1 MKQDQSA
8 ACLFCQKYKQ
18 DGSFSLVLTKA
29 LYCKYAQSQNFY
41 FQRDIND
48 ILENKRTKSR
58 MRHYDI
64 NLYDLENEYLRRF
77 YKSSE
82 SDTRIQSLLEYYKYH
97 INIPRNFHSNLIN
110 CRMEKVRNIQ
120 YRKIKKELGV
130 HNDVQPSPVKQKD
143 SSDDCS
149 VDNMKYLLKDL
160 KLVTTQ
166 ADYSKI
172 TNSTLLKDLITQIGN
187 CNEILDPIDFLEPK
201 IQIRINHFPTKSQ
214 TPSNTIKLNIE
225 KQIKANQN
233 LKAPF
238 TSRYPK
244 LTTNNKPPTVKI
256 VISQHQQNAQKAI
269 QQQQP
274 INKGSMTTRVKS
286 RQVSMGNIDLA
297 KSGLL
302 TSRSNQN
309 NQLQQQNDVVND
321 GIVEFAIKLFSNQ
334 STKVTRKT
342 PFSQNNNFF
351 VKGNNNPH
359 LNQISNKNK
368 DELKLQFR
376 SLRSKII
383 SPSRQS
389 KSNVASPQHRK
400 KQQQ

>member
-1 MKQDQSA
+1 MKQDKSA

-48 ILENKRTKSR
+48 ILENKRTKQR
-58 MRHYDI
+58 MRHQDI
-64 NLYDLENEYLRRF
+64 NVYDLEIEYLRRF

-149 VDNMKYLLKDL
+149 VENMKYLLKDL

-172 TNSTLLKDLITQIGN
+172 TNSTLLKDLIIQIGN

-201 IQIRINHFPTKSQ
+201 NQIRINHFPTKSQ

-238 TSRYPK
+238 ISRYPK
-244 LTTNNKPPTVKI
+244 LATSNKPPTVKI
-256 VISQHQQNAQKAI
+256 VISQNQQNSHKVL

-274 INKGSMTTRVKS
+274 ANKGSMTTRVKS

-297 KSGLL
+297 KSGLA

-309 NQLQQQNDVVND
+309 HQLQQQNDVLND
-321 GIVEFAIKLFSNQ
+321 GLMEFAIKLFSNQ
-334 STKVTRKT
+334 STKATRKT

-351 VKGNNNPH
+351 VKGNNSPH
-359 LNQISNKNK
+359 LSQIPNK

>member
-1 MKQDQSA
+1 MKQESRA
-8 ACLFCQKYKQ
+8 ACLFCLKYKQ

-48 ILENKRTKSR
+48 ILENKRTKQR
-58 MRHYDI
+58 IRHYD
-64 NLYDLENEYLRRF
+64 NNTYDLENEYLRRF

-97 INIPRNFHSNLIN
+97 INIPRNFHSTLIN
-110 CRMEKVRNIQ
+110 CRMEKIRNIQ

-130 HNDVQPSPVKQKD
+130 YNDVQHSPTKQKD
-143 SSDDCS
+143 SSEDCS
-149 VDNMKYLLKDL
+149 VENMKYLLKDL

-172 TNSTLLKDLITQIGN
+172 TNSTLLKDLIIQIGN
-187 CNEILDPIDFLEPK
+187 CNEIVDPIDFLEPK
-201 IQIRINHFPTKSQ
+201 NQIRINHFPTKSQ
-214 TPSNTIKLNIE
+214 TPSNTIKMNIE

-238 TSRYPK
+238 ISRYPK
-244 LTTNNKPPTVKI
+244 FTTTSNKPPTVKI
-256 VISQHQQNAQKAI
+256 VISQHQHNSQKP
-269 QQQQP
+269 QQQQPP

-286 RQVSMGNIDLA
+286 RQVSMGNIDQA

-309 NQLQQQNDVVND
+309 HQLQQQNDGVNE
-321 GIVEFAIKLFSNQ
+321 GIMDFAIKLFSNQ
-334 STKVTRKT
+334 STKVPRKT

-351 VKGNNNPH
+351 VKGSNSPH
-359 LNQISNKNK
+359 LHQLPNK

-383 SPSRQS
+383 SPTRQS
-389 KSNVASPQHRK
+389 KSNVGSPQHRK

>member
-1 MKQDQSA
+1 MKKDQSA

-58 MRHYDI
+58 IRHYDL
-64 NLYDLENEYLRRF
+64 NMFDLENEYLRRF

-82 SDTRIQSLLEYYKYH
+82 TNTRIQSLLEYYKYH
-97 INIPRNFHSNLIN
+97 INIPRNFNSNLIN

-130 HNDVQPSPVKQKD
+130 QNDVQQSPAKKKD

-149 VDNMKYLLKDL
+149 VENMKYLLKDL

-172 TNSTLLKDLITQIGN
+172 TNSTLLKDLIIQIGN

-201 IQIRINHFPTKSQ
+201 NQIRINHISTKSI
-214 TPSNTIKLNIE
+214 TSSNAIKLNIE
-225 KQIKANQN
+225 KQIKSNQN

-238 TSRYPK
+238 VSRYPK
-244 LTTNNKPPTVKI
+244 LVTSSKPPTIKI
-256 VISQHQQNAQKAI
+256 VISQHQQNSHKQL

-309 NQLQQQNDVVND
+309 HQIPQQHEGVNEGLMD
-321 GIVEFAIKLFSNQ
+321 FAIKLFSNQ
-334 STKVTRKT
+334 STKPQRKT

-351 VKGNNNPH
+351 VKGNNNTQLH
-359 LNQISNKNK
+359 QIPNK

-383 SPSRQS
+383 SPNRQS
-389 KSNVASPQHRK
+389 KSHVGSPQHRK